1 LSYRGL
7 LPEGFGKTLKRFKES
22 RTLNTLYLYFSQIDT
37 RLMKKACLK
46 IQIMIDTKIILNT
59 KKNTPFD
66 IISRSNG
73 ITRLQVLKSGGKN
86 KQSS

>member
-1 LSYRGL
+1 
-7 LPEGFGKTLKRFKES
+7 
-22 RTLNTLYLYFSQIDT
+22 
-37 RLMKKACLK
+37 
-46 IQIMIDTKIILNT
+46 MIDTKIILNT